1 MFKVEIIQK
10 VNIPTISEDTLKI
23 LLSKAITDELPEG
36 VVINDLEFKVTRKG
50 GQEVT
55 LEVDAQFAE
64 TTAISKAA
72 AKLASAEPIVEK
84 KAPVELPE
92 ADDVP
97 EPVEDVISRDGVFT
111 PEKTELDLIDEV
123 LAEEEE
129 ALAQEEKAVEPA
141 PSTAGKSL
149 AELFNS

>member
-10 VNIPTISEDTLKI
+10 VNIPAISEDTLKE
-23 LLSKAITDELPEG
+23 LLSKAIAAELPEG
-36 VVINDLEFKVTRKG
+36 VVINGLEFKVTRKG

-64 TTAISKAA
+64 TTPITKAA
-72 AKLASAEPIVEK
+72 AEPVKTETVVEK
-84 KAPVELPE
+84 KAPIELPE

-97 EPVEDVISRDGVFT
+97 EPVEDEVSRDGVVA

-129 ALAQEEKAVEPA
+129 ALTQEDKVEEA
-141 PSTAGKSL
+141 PTAGKSL

>member
-10 VNIPTISEDTLKI
+10 VNIPTISEDTLKE
-23 LLSKAITDELPEG
+23 LLSKAIAAELPDG
-36 VVINDLEFKVTRKG
+36 VVINSVDFEVTRKG

-64 TTAISKAA
+64 TTPISKAA
-72 AKLASAEPIVEK
+72 AEPVAEK
-84 KAPVELPE
+84 KAPIELPE
-92 ADDVP
+92 ADDILDLAP
-97 EPVEDVISRDGVFT
+97 EEVTVTRDGVAA

-129 ALAQEEKAVEPA
+129 ALAQEEKAEEAAA
-141 PSTAGKSL
+141 PTAGKSL

>member
-1 MFKVEIIQK
+1 MFKIEVIQK
-10 VNIPTISEDTLKI
+10 VNIPTISESDLKKI
-23 LLSKAITDELPEG
+23 LTKAITAELPAG
-36 VVINDLEFKVTRKG
+36 VVINDMDFKVTRKG

-64 TTAISKAA
+64 STPFVAQEPKAEKAA
-72 AKLASAEPIVEK
+72 PI
-84 KAPVELPE
+84 ELPE
-92 ADDVP
+92 ADDVVEP
-97 EPVEDVISRDGVFT
+97 EETTELTRDGVPT
-111 PEKTELDLIDEV
+111 AEKTELDLIDEV

-129 ALAQEEKAVEPA
+129 EALAQEEEKVEEAA